1 MFVVRCLSMT
11 DRPVTSNSRFEMVR
25 GSEVSRISR
34 SWNLE
39 RSSFHLIEDL
49 RKGLPRNTPIGVGKE
64 NQEYLR
70 VFFWMWFNWI
80 HLGGFK
86 LGRPGHPGLD
96 IWIHERHQT
105 LSIFV
110 ENGRMAPQTTLVSN
124 RTMSQWSHS
133 LRVYRWLWDNYG
145 LWFMD
150 VFAGFKYIYMV
161 NGVYKL
167 SYNWGASPCMAS
179 NLPYFI
185 DLCDIWGTKILN
197 WKVVIRLGMALR
209 NQLNRSFIYIHSP
222 NLWPLFNLRSKS
234 LGWQVFILYLPFG
247 YGSVGPRNS
256 MIMMIEFIGI
266 LYTKIICIYIT
277 IYI

>member
-1 MFVVRCLSMT
+1 MYDYVYIYMYDCGAMFVHDWSTCDVKQPFRNGAWLRGFKDFKKLEPWEKLFPF
-11 DRPVTSNSRFEMVR
+11 DRR
-25 GSEVSRISR
+25 SE
-34 SWNLE
+34 E
-39 RSSFHLIEDL
+39 RPTKKHTKSS
-49 RKGLPRNTPIGVGKE
+49 VGKE

-80 HLGGFK
+80 HLGGATS
-86 LGRPGHPGLD
+86 LDGLVILD
-96 IWIHERHQT
+96 W
-105 LSIFV
+105 IFV

-197 WKVVIRLGMALR
+197 WKVIIRLGMALR
-209 NQLNRSFIYIHSP
+209 NQLNRSFIYIHLP
-222 NLWPLFNLRSKS
+222 NLWPLFNLRSKF

-266 LYTKIICIYIT
+266 LK
-277 IYI
+277 